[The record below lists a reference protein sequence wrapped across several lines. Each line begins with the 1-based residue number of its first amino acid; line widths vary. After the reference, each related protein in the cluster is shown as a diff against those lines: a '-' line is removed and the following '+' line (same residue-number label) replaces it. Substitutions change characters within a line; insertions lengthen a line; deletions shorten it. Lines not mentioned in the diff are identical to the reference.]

1 MQERLE
7 SSVAGRAG
15 ISVFL
20 AVTVLGLLVWNLPD
34 SRLRSE
40 ALRVASPYVLA
51 TGLDQNWGVFSPDP
65 RRQSLDLVARV
76 RYADGGRETLRIPR
90 GDPVVGSYWDYRWWK
105 WVEWA
110 TTDAH
115 QHLWEP
121 TAVWFARRARA
132 GGGEPVTVTLVRRWY
147 DVLPPGTGPS
157 RTGWR
162 EYAYYTL
169 SLVPEDGGRAG

>member
-7 SSVAGRAG
+7 SSAVGRAG
-15 ISVFL
+15 ISTFL
-20 AVTVLGLLVWNLPD
+20 AVTVLSVVVWNLPE
-34 SRLRSE
+34 SGLKRE
-40 ALRVASPYVLA
+40 ALRMASPYVIA

-76 RYADGGRETLRIPR
+76 RYADGGRETVRVPR
-90 GDPVVGSYWDYRWWK
+90 GDPVVGAYWDYRWWK
-105 WVEWA
+105 WVEWS

-121 TAVWFARRARA
+121 TAMWFARRASAA
-132 GGGEPVTVTLVRRWY
+132 GRQPVSVTLVRRWY
-147 DVLPPGTGPS
+147 DVLPPGAGPS

-162 EYAYYTL
+162 EYEYYTL
-169 SLVPEDGGRAG
+169 NLIRGDGAR